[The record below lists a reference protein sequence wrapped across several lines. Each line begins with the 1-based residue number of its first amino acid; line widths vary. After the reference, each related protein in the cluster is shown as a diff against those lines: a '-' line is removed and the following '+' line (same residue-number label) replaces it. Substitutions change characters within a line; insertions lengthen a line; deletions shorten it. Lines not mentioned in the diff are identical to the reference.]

1 MNKSLA
7 LRKKLYLFSS
17 LILFTFIFFYL
28 IYFLINGDKSIV
40 SYFMIKNQQI
50 QYKTE
55 LDYLK
60 KQNEYYLNRIK
71 RLQTNSI
78 DLDFLDEQLRNK
90 TGILYNN
97 EILISFE

>member
-1 MNKSLA
+1 MNYIAKIVL
-7 LRKKLYLFSS
+7 
-17 LILFTFIFFYL
+17 LI
-28 IYFLINGDKSIV
+28 FLIFTSSCGYKPILSAQDSNFAITNIKFVGDKSIV

-78 DLDFLDEQLRNK
+78 DLDFLDGLK
-90 TGILYNN
+90 TK
-97 EILISFE
+97 S